1 MKDFILAALPL
12 VALGVAIA
20 VAVTCGLRAKRAATA
35 AMNSPEDE
43 KPVKKQSD
51 GTHMCLG
58 MCLGL
63 VVGLFCSNF
72 AKSWNQGVCMT
83 LGMCFGMMIG
93 SIIDASRP
101 RRWPTPPTSPKSP
114 RSRMPPPNLPRK
126 PRRPPRSPRTRLKT
140 DPGIPD
146 FHPGASVPP
155 APPPGGEIGERTC

>member
-1 MKDFILAALPL
+1 MKDFVLAALPL
-12 VALGVAIA
+12 VALGIAIA

-43 KPVKKQSD
+43 KPVKKKSD

-93 SIIDASRP
+93 SIIDASQAKKMANAP
-101 RRWPTPPTSPKSP
+101 AEPETPAQPEAPAEPETPSEPKDGSG
-114 RSRMPPPNLPRK
+114 
-126 PRRPPRSPRTRLKT
+126 
-140 DPGIPD
+140 D
-146 FHPGASVPP
+146 
-155 APPPGGEIGERTC
+155 

>member
-43 KPVKKQSD
+43 KPVKKKAD

-72 AKSWNQGVCMT
+72 AESWNQGVCMT
-83 LGMCFGMMIG
+83 LGMCVGMMFG
-93 SIIDASRP
+93 SVVDASQAKKMTNAP
-101 RRWPTPPTSPKSP
+101 AEPEKPAQPEAPTAPETPDEPKSG
-114 RSRMPPPNLPRK
+114 SE
-126 PRRPPRSPRTRLKT
+126 
-140 DPGIPD
+140 D
-146 FHPGASVPP
+146 
-155 APPPGGEIGERTC
+155 

>member
-20 VAVTCGLRAKRAATA
+20 VAVTCGLRAKGAATA

-83 LGMCFGMMIG
+83 LGMCIGMMIG
-93 SIIDASRP
+93 SIIDASQAKKMANAP
-101 RRWPTPPTSPKSP
+101 GEPETPNQPEAPAAPEVPNQPETPDEPKDGSE
-114 RSRMPPPNLPRK
+114 N
-126 PRRPPRSPRTRLKT
+126 
-140 DPGIPD
+140 
-146 FHPGASVPP
+146 
-155 APPPGGEIGERTC
+155 

>member
-43 KPVKKQSD
+43 KPVKKKAD

-83 LGMCFGMMIG
+83 LGMCVGMMFG
-93 SIIDASRP
+93 SAIDASQGKKMANAP
-101 RRWPTPPTSPKSP
+101 DEPETPAQPEAPEAPAEAPETPAEIPETPAEPQDKSE
-114 RSRMPPPNLPRK
+114 N
-126 PRRPPRSPRTRLKT
+126 
-140 DPGIPD
+140 
-146 FHPGASVPP
+146 
-155 APPPGGEIGERTC
+155 

>member
-83 LGMCFGMMIG
+83 LGMCIGMMIG
-93 SIIDASRP
+93 SIIDASQAKKMANAP
-101 RRWPTPPTSPKSP
+101 GEPETPNQPEAPAAPEAPNQPETPDEPKDGSENGP
-114 RSRMPPPNLPRK
+114 H
-126 PRRPPRSPRTRLKT
+126 
-140 DPGIPD
+140 
-146 FHPGASVPP
+146 F
-155 APPPGGEIGERTC
+155 

>member
-93 SIIDASRP
+93 SIIDASQGKKMANAP
-101 RRWPTPPTSPKSP
+101 GEPETPNQPEAPAAPEVPNQPETPDEPKDGSENGP
-114 RSRMPPPNLPRK
+114 H
-126 PRRPPRSPRTRLKT
+126 
-140 DPGIPD
+140 
-146 FHPGASVPP
+146 F
-155 APPPGGEIGERTC
+155 

>member
-83 LGMCFGMMIG
+83 LGMCIGMMFG
-93 SIIDASRP
+93 SAIDASQVKKMANAP
-101 RRWPTPPTSPKSP
+101 DEPETPAEPEAPNQPETPDEPKDGSENGP
-114 RSRMPPPNLPRK
+114 H
-126 PRRPPRSPRTRLKT
+126 
-140 DPGIPD
+140 
-146 FHPGASVPP
+146 F
-155 APPPGGEIGERTC
+155 

>member
-12 VALGVAIA
+12 VALGIAIA

-63 VVGLFCSNF
+63 VAGLFCANF
-72 AKSWNQGVCMT
+72 SKSWNQGICMT
-83 LGMCFGMMIG
+83 LGMCVGMMFG
-93 SIIDASRP
+93 SVVDASQAKKRANAP
-101 RRWPTPPTSPKSP
+101 GEPEVPNQPETPAAPETPDEPKSG
-114 RSRMPPPNLPRK
+114 SE
-126 PRRPPRSPRTRLKT
+126 
-140 DPGIPD
+140 D
-146 FHPGASVPP
+146 
-155 APPPGGEIGERTC
+155 

>member
-43 KPVKKQSD
+43 KPVKKKAD

-72 AKSWNQGVCMT
+72 AESWNQGVCMT
-83 LGMCFGMMIG
+83 LGMCVGMMFG
-93 SIIDASRP
+93 SAIDASQGKKMANAP
-101 RRWPTPPTSPKSP
+101 DEPETPAQPE
-114 RSRMPPPNLPRK
+114 K
-126 PRRPPRSPRTRLKT
+126 PEDAAPEAEQPE
-140 DPGIPD
+140 
-146 FHPGASVPP
+146 AP
-155 APPPGGEIGERTC
+155 AEEAPAEKDAE

>member
-12 VALGVAIA
+12 AALGIAIA

-63 VVGLFCSNF
+63 VAGLFCANF
-72 AKSWNQGVCMT
+72 SKSWNQGICMT
-83 LGMCFGMMIG
+83 LGMCIGMMVG
-93 SIIDASRP
+93 SVVDASQAKKMTNAP
-101 RRWPTPPTSPKSP
+101 AEPEKPAQPEALTAPETPDEPKSG
-114 RSRMPPPNLPRK
+114 SE
-126 PRRPPRSPRTRLKT
+126 
-140 DPGIPD
+140 D
-146 FHPGASVPP
+146 
-155 APPPGGEIGERTC
+155 

>member
-35 AMNSPEDE
+35 AMENPEDE
-43 KPVKKQSD
+43 KPMKKHAD

-83 LGMCFGMMIG
+83 LGMCIGMMIG
-93 SIIDASRP
+93 SIIDASQAKKMANAP
-101 RRWPTPPTSPKSP
+101 DEPETPNQPEAPAAPEVPNQPETPDEPKDGSENGP
-114 RSRMPPPNLPRK
+114 H
-126 PRRPPRSPRTRLKT
+126 
-140 DPGIPD
+140 
-146 FHPGASVPP
+146 F
-155 APPPGGEIGERTC
+155 

>member
-12 VALGVAIA
+12 VALGIAIA

-72 AKSWNQGVCMT
+72 AESWNQGVCMT
-83 LGMCFGMMIG
+83 LGMCVGMMFG
-93 SIIDASRP
+93 SAIDASQGKKMANAP
-101 RRWPTPPTSPKSP
+101 AEPETSAQPEAPEAPAEAEQPEAPAEAPETPAEIPETPAEPQDKSE
-114 RSRMPPPNLPRK
+114 N
-126 PRRPPRSPRTRLKT
+126 
-140 DPGIPD
+140 
-146 FHPGASVPP
+146 
-155 APPPGGEIGERTC
+155 

>member
-43 KPVKKQSD
+43 KPVKKQAD

-72 AKSWNQGVCMT
+72 AESWNQGVCMT
-83 LGMCFGMMIG
+83 LGMCVGMMFG
-93 SIIDASRP
+93 SVVDASQAKKMTNAP
-101 RRWPTPPTSPKSP
+101 AEPETPAQPEAPAEPENPSEPKDGSG
-114 RSRMPPPNLPRK
+114 
-126 PRRPPRSPRTRLKT
+126 
-140 DPGIPD
+140 D
-146 FHPGASVPP
+146 
-155 APPPGGEIGERTC
+155 

>member
-12 VALGVAIA
+12 VALGIAIA

-63 VVGLFCSNF
+63 VAGLFCANF
-72 AKSWNQGVCMT
+72 SKSWNQGICMT
-83 LGMCFGMMIG
+83 LGMCIGMMVG
-93 SIIDASRP
+93 SVVDASQAKKMAN
-101 RRWPTPPTSPKSP
+101 TPDEPEAPAEPEASAEPETPSEPKDGSG
-114 RSRMPPPNLPRK
+114 
-126 PRRPPRSPRTRLKT
+126 
-140 DPGIPD
+140 D
-146 FHPGASVPP
+146 
-155 APPPGGEIGERTC
+155 

>member
-1 MKDFILAALPL
+1 MKNFILAALPL

-83 LGMCFGMMIG
+83 LGMCFGMMFG
-93 SIIDASRP
+93 SIIDASQAKKMANAP
-101 RRWPTPPTSPKSP
+101 GEPETPNQPEAPAAPEVPNQPETPDEPKDGSENGP
-114 RSRMPPPNLPRK
+114 H
-126 PRRPPRSPRTRLKT
+126 
-140 DPGIPD
+140 
-146 FHPGASVPP
+146 F
-155 APPPGGEIGERTC
+155 

>member
-12 VALGVAIA
+12 AALGIAIA

-63 VVGLFCSNF
+63 VAGLFCANF
-72 AKSWNQGVCMT
+72 IKSWNQGICMT
-83 LGMCFGMMIG
+83 LGMCIGMMVG
-93 SIIDASRP
+93 SAIDASQAKKMANAP
-101 RRWPTPPTSPKSP
+101 AEPETSAEPEAPNQPEAPAAPEAPNQPETPDEPKDGSENGP
-114 RSRMPPPNLPRK
+114 H
-126 PRRPPRSPRTRLKT
+126 
-140 DPGIPD
+140 
-146 FHPGASVPP
+146 F
-155 APPPGGEIGERTC
+155 

>member
-12 VALGVAIA
+12 VALGIAIA

-63 VVGLFCSNF
+63 VAGLFCANF
-72 AKSWNQGVCMT
+72 SKSWNQGICMT
-83 LGMCFGMMIG
+83 LGMCVGMMFG
-93 SIIDASRP
+93 SVVDASQAKKMANAP
-101 RRWPTPPTSPKSP
+101 DEPEKPAQPEAPTAPETPDEPKSG
-114 RSRMPPPNLPRK
+114 SE
-126 PRRPPRSPRTRLKT
+126 
-140 DPGIPD
+140 D
-146 FHPGASVPP
+146 
-155 APPPGGEIGERTC
+155 

>member
-43 KPVKKQSD
+43 KPVKKQAD

-93 SIIDASRP
+93 SIIDASQGKKMANAP
-101 RRWPTPPTSPKSP
+101 GEPETPNQPEAPAAPEVPNQPETPDEPKDGSE
-114 RSRMPPPNLPRK
+114 S
-126 PRRPPRSPRTRLKT
+126 
-140 DPGIPD
+140 
-146 FHPGASVPP
+146 
-155 APPPGGEIGERTC
+155 

>member
-35 AMNSPEDE
+35 AMNSQEDE

-83 LGMCFGMMIG
+83 LGMCIGMMFG
-93 SIIDASRP
+93 SAIDASLAKKMANAP
-101 RRWPTPPTSPKSP
+101 DEPETPAEPEAPNQPETPDEPKDGSENGP
-114 RSRMPPPNLPRK
+114 H
-126 PRRPPRSPRTRLKT
+126 
-140 DPGIPD
+140 
-146 FHPGASVPP
+146 F
-155 APPPGGEIGERTC
+155 

>member
-83 LGMCFGMMIG
+83 LGMCIGMMFG
-93 SIIDASRP
+93 SAIDASQAKKMTNAP
-101 RRWPTPPTSPKSP
+101 DEPETPAEPEAPNQPETPDEPKDGSE
-114 RSRMPPPNLPRK
+114 N
-126 PRRPPRSPRTRLKT
+126 
-140 DPGIPD
+140 
-146 FHPGASVPP
+146 
-155 APPPGGEIGERTC
+155 

>member
-12 VALGVAIA
+12 AALGIAIA

-93 SIIDASRP
+93 SIIDASQAKKMANAP
-101 RRWPTPPTSPKSP
+101 GEPETPNQPEAPAAPEVPNQPETPDEPKDGSENGP
-114 RSRMPPPNLPRK
+114 H
-126 PRRPPRSPRTRLKT
+126 
-140 DPGIPD
+140 
-146 FHPGASVPP
+146 F
-155 APPPGGEIGERTC
+155 

>member
-35 AMNSPEDE
+35 AMENPEDE

-93 SIIDASRP
+93 SAIDASQAKKMANAP
-101 RRWPTPPTSPKSP
+101 AEPETPAQPEAPAEPENLSEPKDGSG
-114 RSRMPPPNLPRK
+114 
-126 PRRPPRSPRTRLKT
+126 
-140 DPGIPD
+140 D
-146 FHPGASVPP
+146 
-155 APPPGGEIGERTC
+155 

>member
-83 LGMCFGMMIG
+83 LSMCFGMMIG
-93 SIIDASRP
+93 SIIDASQAKKMANAP
-101 RRWPTPPTSPKSP
+101 GEPEVPNQPETPAAPEAPNQPETPDEPKDGSE
-114 RSRMPPPNLPRK
+114 N
-126 PRRPPRSPRTRLKT
+126 
-140 DPGIPD
+140 
-146 FHPGASVPP
+146 
-155 APPPGGEIGERTC
+155 

>member
-83 LGMCFGMMIG
+83 LGMCIGMMFG
-93 SIIDASRP
+93 SAIDASQAKKMANAP
-101 RRWPTPPTSPKSP
+101 DEPEAPAEPEASAEPETPSEPKDGSG
-114 RSRMPPPNLPRK
+114 
-126 PRRPPRSPRTRLKT
+126 
-140 DPGIPD
+140 D
-146 FHPGASVPP
+146 
-155 APPPGGEIGERTC
+155 

>member
-20 VAVTCGLRAKRAATA
+20 VAVTCGLRSKRAAEA

-43 KPVKKQSD
+43 KPVKKKAD

-93 SIIDASRP
+93 SIIDASQAKKMAAAP
-101 RRWPTPPTSPKSP
+101 AEAGKQPEASAEAAPEAPAGPESSGKAED
-114 RSRMPPPNLPRK
+114 
-126 PRRPPRSPRTRLKT
+126 RT
-140 DPGIPD
+140 
-146 FHPGASVPP
+146 
-155 APPPGGEIGERTC
+155 EN

>member
-93 SIIDASRP
+93 SIIDASQGKKMANAP
-101 RRWPTPPTSPKSP
+101 DEPEKPTEPDAPAEPSAEAPETPAEP
-114 RSRMPPPNLPRK
+114 Q
-126 PRRPPRSPRTRLKT
+126 
-140 DPGIPD
+140 DP
-146 FHPGASVPP
+146 S
-155 APPPGGEIGERTC
+155 EN

>member
-43 KPVKKQSD
+43 KPVKKKSD

-93 SIIDASRP
+93 SIIDASQAKKMANAP
-101 RRWPTPPTSPKSP
+101 DEPEAPAEPEASAEPETPSEPKDGSG
-114 RSRMPPPNLPRK
+114 
-126 PRRPPRSPRTRLKT
+126 
-140 DPGIPD
+140 D
-146 FHPGASVPP
+146 
-155 APPPGGEIGERTC
+155 

>member
-12 VALGVAIA
+12 VALGIAIA

-43 KPVKKQSD
+43 KPVKKQAD

-63 VVGLFCSNF
+63 VVGLSCSNF

-83 LGMCFGMMIG
+83 LGMCIGMMIG
-93 SIIDASRP
+93 SIIDASQAKKMANAP
-101 RRWPTPPTSPKSP
+101 DEPEAPAEPEASAEPENPSEPKDGSG
-114 RSRMPPPNLPRK
+114 
-126 PRRPPRSPRTRLKT
+126 
-140 DPGIPD
+140 D
-146 FHPGASVPP
+146 
-155 APPPGGEIGERTC
+155 

>member
-43 KPVKKQSD
+43 KPVKKKAD

-93 SIIDASRP
+93 SIIDTSQGKKMANAP
-101 RRWPTPPTSPKSP
+101 AEPETPTEAE
-114 RSRMPPPNLPRK
+114 K
-126 PRRPPRSPRTRLKT
+126 PEEAAPET
-140 DPGIPD
+140 
-146 FHPGASVPP
+146 P
-155 APPPGGEIGERTC
+155 AESQEKPEN

>member
-12 VALGVAIA
+12 VALGIAIA

-63 VVGLFCSNF
+63 VAGLFCANF
-72 AKSWNQGVCMT
+72 SKSWNQGICLT
-83 LGMCFGMMIG
+83 LGMCIGMTVG
-93 SIIDASRP
+93 SVVDASQAKKMTNAP
-101 RRWPTPPTSPKSP
+101 AEPEKPAQPEAPTAPETPDEPKSG
-114 RSRMPPPNLPRK
+114 SE
-126 PRRPPRSPRTRLKT
+126 
-140 DPGIPD
+140 D
-146 FHPGASVPP
+146 
-155 APPPGGEIGERTC
+155 

>member
-93 SIIDASRP
+93 SAIDASQAKKMANAP
-101 RRWPTPPTSPKSP
+101 GEPETPNQPEAPAAPEVPNQPETPDEPKDGSENGP
-114 RSRMPPPNLPRK
+114 H
-126 PRRPPRSPRTRLKT
+126 
-140 DPGIPD
+140 
-146 FHPGASVPP
+146 F
-155 APPPGGEIGERTC
+155 

>member
-83 LGMCFGMMIG
+83 LGMCIGMMIG
-93 SIIDASRP
+93 SIIDASQAKKMANAP
-101 RRWPTPPTSPKSP
+101 GEPETPNQPEAPAAPEVPNQPETPDEPKDGSE
-114 RSRMPPPNLPRK
+114 N
-126 PRRPPRSPRTRLKT
+126 
-140 DPGIPD
+140 
-146 FHPGASVPP
+146 
-155 APPPGGEIGERTC
+155 

>member
-12 VALGVAIA
+12 VALGIAIA

-63 VVGLFCSNF
+63 VAGLFCANF
-72 AKSWNQGVCMT
+72 SKSWNQGICMT
-83 LGMCFGMMIG
+83 LGMCIGMMVG
-93 SIIDASRP
+93 SVVDASQAKKMANAP
-101 RRWPTPPTSPKSP
+101 DEPEKPAQPEAPTAPETPDEPKSG
-114 RSRMPPPNLPRK
+114 SE
-126 PRRPPRSPRTRLKT
+126 
-140 DPGIPD
+140 D
-146 FHPGASVPP
+146 
-155 APPPGGEIGERTC
+155 

>member
-63 VVGLFCSNF
+63 VAGLFCANF
-72 AKSWNQGVCMT
+72 IKSWNQGICMT
-83 LGMCFGMMIG
+83 LGMCIGMMVG
-93 SIIDASRP
+93 SVVDASQAKKMTNAP
-101 RRWPTPPTSPKSP
+101 AEPEKPAQPEAPAAPETPDEPKSG
-114 RSRMPPPNLPRK
+114 SE
-126 PRRPPRSPRTRLKT
+126 
-140 DPGIPD
+140 D
-146 FHPGASVPP
+146 
-155 APPPGGEIGERTC
+155 

>member
-12 VALGVAIA
+12 VALGIAIA

-43 KPVKKQSD
+43 KPVKKQAD

-93 SIIDASRP
+93 SIIDASQAKKMANAP
-101 RRWPTPPTSPKSP
+101 DEPEAPAEPEASAEPENPSEPKDGSG
-114 RSRMPPPNLPRK
+114 
-126 PRRPPRSPRTRLKT
+126 
-140 DPGIPD
+140 D
-146 FHPGASVPP
+146 
-155 APPPGGEIGERTC
+155 

>member
-72 AKSWNQGVCMT
+72 AKNWNQGVCMT

-93 SIIDASRP
+93 SIIDASQAKKMANAP
-101 RRWPTPPTSPKSP
+101 GEPETPNQPEAPAAPEVPNQPETPDEPKDGSENGP
-114 RSRMPPPNLPRK
+114 H
-126 PRRPPRSPRTRLKT
+126 
-140 DPGIPD
+140 
-146 FHPGASVPP
+146 F
-155 APPPGGEIGERTC
+155 

>member
-12 VALGVAIA
+12 VALGIAIA

-43 KPVKKQSD
+43 KPVKKQAD

-93 SIIDASRP
+93 SIIDASQAKKMANAP
-101 RRWPTPPTSPKSP
+101 AEPETPAQPEAPAEPENPSEPKDGSG
-114 RSRMPPPNLPRK
+114 
-126 PRRPPRSPRTRLKT
+126 
-140 DPGIPD
+140 D
-146 FHPGASVPP
+146 
-155 APPPGGEIGERTC
+155 